1 MLIRDEDSGDD
12 VMFNLTPMLDVV
24 FVLLLF
30 FMVATTFATREKEI
44 SIDLPRADSGEVAKE
59 VPKELIINVFQD
71 GHTTLG
77 GQTVDDAGLADA
89 LRRAAQQSPETPVNI
104 RGDRLAHHEQ
114 IVKVMDACSK
124 VGLGNLAVGTLKN

>member
-1 MLIRDEDSGDD
+1 MHIRDEDSADD

-44 SIDLPRADSGEVAKE
+44 SIDLPRADAGEVAKE

-77 GQTVDDAGLADA
+77 GRTVDDAGLADA
-89 LRRAAQQSPETPVNI
+89 LRRAAETSPETPVNI

-114 IVKVMDACSK
+114 IVKVM
-124 VGLGNLAVGTLKN
+124 